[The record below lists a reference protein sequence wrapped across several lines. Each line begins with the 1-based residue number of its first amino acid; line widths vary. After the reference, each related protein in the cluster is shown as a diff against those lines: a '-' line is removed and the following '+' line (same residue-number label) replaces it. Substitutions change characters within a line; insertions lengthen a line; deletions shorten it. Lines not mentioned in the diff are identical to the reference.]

1 MTTATYTELLQIAKE
16 AVKYIETYIS
26 EEKTTFQIDGDN
38 LSAEIVYEAEVG
50 YDPGDRW
57 VAPYSWVMWQDVYVN
72 GVYGEDGE
80 NDEEA
85 AECLT
90 TTLKQLLDIKQ

>member
-1 MTTATYTELLQIAKE
+1 MTTATYTELMQIAKE
-16 AVKYIETYIS
+16 AAAYIITRLNGESETF
-26 EEKTTFQIDGDN
+26 EIDGDN

-57 VAPYSWVMWQDVYVN
+57 VAPCWWVEWQDVYVN

-90 TTLKQLLDIKQ
+90 TTLKQLLNIKQ